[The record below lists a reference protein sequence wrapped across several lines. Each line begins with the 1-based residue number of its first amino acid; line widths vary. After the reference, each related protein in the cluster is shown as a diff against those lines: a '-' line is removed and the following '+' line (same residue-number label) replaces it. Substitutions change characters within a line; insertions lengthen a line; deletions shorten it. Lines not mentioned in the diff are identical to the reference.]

1 MKITRTFTK
10 CTATINDPDAG
21 QVTREYVGIPANKVM
36 TVIKKKFPDNTGI
49 DLSFSLVKREMD
61 VETFIANSTE
71 VQ

>member
-10 CTATINDPDAG
+10 CIATINDPNAG
-21 QVTREYVGIPANKVM
+21 QVTKEYVSIPATKVM
-36 TVIKKKFPDNTGI
+36 TEIKKEYPENTGI
-49 DLSFSLVKREMD
+49 ALSFTLVKREMD

>member
-10 CTATINDPDAG
+10 CTATINDPNAG

-36 TVIKKKFPDNTGI
+36 TVIKKEYPANTGI
-49 DLSFSLVKREMD
+49 MLSFSLAKREMD
-61 VETFIANSTE
+61 VETFITNSTE